1 MIEICKIYTIKV
13 ITNGQRQFESWSTA
27 LSLLWGEGDRGGRR
41 LVGTV
46 MLKNYML
53 KISNH

>member
-27 LSLLWGEGDRGGRR
+27 LSLLWGEGDRGG
-41 LVGTV
+41 
-46 MLKNYML
+46 
-53 KISNH
+53 KIGGDCDVEKLYA